1 MQKILCVI
9 FPFLLCHLEVAGV
22 FRSSLVVFE
31 RLHSQRVISSLKK
44 TTTKFKN
51 KTTQQSHIYNFLTS
65 NTEMSSFL

>member
-1 MQKILCVI
+1 MQKILCVT

-51 KTTQQSHIYNFLTS
+51 KTTQSHICNFLTS